1 MTMGLTSRVAGDAQA
16 GRTGMP
22 WGAALG
28 TLLLLGAL
36 AIVMTPVLWALLSA
50 FKTRSEIFAGDV
62 FPRQWS
68 TESFHDLLT
77 KTLYLRWMFN
87 SLLVAF
93 ASTALGLLFCSLG
106 GYAFA
111 KFEFP
116 GKTVLF
122 WIVIASVS
130 IPPFTTV
137 IPLFGWLARL
147 GLLDTY
153 PVLILPFAANAFGIF
168 LMRQYAMSVPGEL
181 LDAGRIDG
189 CGEFRLYWTIVL
201 PLLRPALGTVGI
213 LIFIASWNSYIWPLV
228 MMRSDDMMT
237 LPVGVASLKGDQLPE
252 YGMLMAASVLS
263 SLPIIVAFL
272 AMQRQFIAGLTQGAV
287 K

>member
-1 MTMGLTSRVAGDAQA
+1 MSQESQA
-16 GRTGMP
+16 ERSP
-22 WGAALG
+22 PSFGAYLG
-28 TLLLLGAL
+28 TLIVLALLAL
-36 AIVMTPVLWALLSA
+36 VMTPVLWAVLSA
-50 FKTRSEIFAGDV
+50 FKSRADIFAGDIW
-62 FPRQWS
+62 PRRWS
-68 TESFHDLLT
+68 LENFDDLLA
-77 KTLYLRWMFN
+77 KTLYLRWIFN
-87 SLLVAF
+87 SLVVAV

-116 GKTVLF
+116 GKTAMF

-130 IPPFTTV
+130 IPAFTTV

-153 PVLILPFAANAFGIF
+153 IVLILPFAANAFGIF
-168 LMRQYAMSVPGEL
+168 LMRQYAVAIPNEL

-189 CGEFRLYWTIVL
+189 AGEFRLYWSVVL
-201 PLLRPALGTVGI
+201 PLLRPALGTVGV

-228 MMRSDDMMT
+228 MMRTDEMFT
-237 LPVGVASLKGDQLPE
+237 LPVGVATLKSDQLPE

-263 SLPIIVAFL
+263 SVPIIAAFL
-272 AMQRQFIAGLTQGAV
+272 IMQRQFIAGLTQGAV

>member
-1 MTMGLTSRVAGDAQA
+1 MSQPSEAQQS
-16 GRTGMP
+16 P
-22 WGAALG
+22 PSLAAYLG
-28 TLLLLGAL
+28 TLIVLALLAL
-36 AIVMTPVLWALLSA
+36 AMTPVLWAVLSA
-50 FKTRSEIFAGDV
+50 FKSRADIFAGDV
-62 FPRQWS
+62 WPRRWS
-68 TESFHDLLT
+68 LENFDDLLA
-77 KTLYLRWMFN
+77 KTLYLRWMLN
-87 SLLVAF
+87 SLVVALS
-93 ASTALGLLFCSLG
+93 STALGLLFCSLG

-116 GKTVLF
+116 GKTAMF

-130 IPPFTTV
+130 IPAFTTV

-153 PVLILPFAANAFGIF
+153 IVLILPFAANAFGIF
-168 LMRQYAMSVPGEL
+168 LMRQYAVAIPNEL

-189 CGEFRLYWTIVL
+189 AGEFRLYWSVVL
-201 PLLRPALGTVGI
+201 PLLRPALGTVGV

-228 MMRSDDMMT
+228 MMRTDEMFT
-237 LPVGVASLKGDQLPE
+237 LPVGVATLKSDQLPE

-263 SLPIIVAFL
+263 SVPIIAAFL
-272 AMQRQFIAGLTQGAV
+272 IMQRQFIAGLTQGAV

>member
-1 MTMGLTSRVAGDAQA
+1 MSQPSEAQQS
-16 GRTGMP
+16 P
-22 WGAALG
+22 PSLAAYLG
-28 TLLLLGAL
+28 TLIVLALLAL
-36 AIVMTPVLWALLSA
+36 AMTPVLWAVLSA
-50 FKTRSEIFAGDV
+50 FKSRADIFAGDV
-62 FPRQWS
+62 WPRRWS
-68 TESFHDLLT
+68 LENFDDLLA
-77 KTLYLRWMFN
+77 KTLYLRWMLN
-87 SLLVAF
+87 SLVVALS
-93 ASTALGLLFCSLG
+93 STALGLLFCSLG

-116 GKTVLF
+116 GKTVMF

-130 IPPFTTV
+130 IPAFTTV

-153 PVLILPFAANAFGIF
+153 IVLILPFAANAFGIF
-168 LMRQYAMSVPGEL
+168 LMRQYAVAIPDEL

-189 CGEFRLYWTIVL
+189 AGEFRLYWSVVL
-201 PLLRPALGTVGI
+201 PLLRPALGTVGV

-228 MMRSDDMMT
+228 MMRTDEMFT
-237 LPVGVASLKGDQLPE
+237 LPVGVATLKSDQLPE

-263 SLPIIVAFL
+263 SVPIIGAFL
-272 AMQRQFIAGLTQGAV
+272 IMQRQFIAGLTQGAV

>member
-1 MTMGLTSRVAGDAQA
+1 MSRETRTDAPA
-16 GRTGMP
+16 P
-22 WGAALG
+22 SLAAYLG
-28 TLLLLGAL
+28 TLIVLALLAL
-36 AIVMTPVLWALLSA
+36 VLTPVLWAILSA
-50 FKTRSEIFAGDV
+50 FKSRADIFAGDV
-62 FPRQWS
+62 WPRRWS
-68 TESFHDLLT
+68 LENFDDLLS
-77 KTLYLRWMFN
+77 KTLYLRWMLN
-87 SLLVAF
+87 SLVVAL

-111 KFEFP
+111 KFDFP
-116 GKTVLF
+116 GKTVMF

-130 IPPFTTV
+130 IPAFTTV

-153 PVLILPFAANAFGIF
+153 IVLILPFAANAFGIF
-168 LMRQYAMSVPGEL
+168 LMRQYAVAIPTEL

-189 CGEFRLYWTIVL
+189 AGEFRLYWSVVL
-201 PLLRPALGTVGI
+201 PLLRPALGTVGV

-228 MMRSDDMMT
+228 MMRTDEMLT
-237 LPVGVASLKGDQLPE
+237 LPVGVSTLKGDQLPE

-263 SLPIIVAFL
+263 SVPIIIAFL
-272 AMQRQFIAGLTQGAV
+272 IMQRQFIAGLTQGAV

>member
-1 MTMGLTSRVAGDAQA
+1 MSRETHAEAPA
-16 GRTGMP
+16 P
-22 WGAALG
+22 SLAAYLG
-28 TLLLLGAL
+28 TLIVLALLAL
-36 AIVMTPVLWALLSA
+36 VLTPVLWAILSA
-50 FKTRSEIFAGDV
+50 FKSRADIFAGDV
-62 FPRQWS
+62 WPRRWS
-68 TESFHDLLT
+68 LENFDDLLSR
-77 KTLYLRWMFN
+77 TLYLRWMLN
-87 SLLVAF
+87 SLVVAL

-111 KFEFP
+111 KFDFP
-116 GKTVLF
+116 GKTVMF

-130 IPPFTTV
+130 IPAFTTV

-153 PVLILPFAANAFGIF
+153 IVLILPFAANAFGIF
-168 LMRQYAMSVPGEL
+168 LMRQYAVAIPTEL

-189 CGEFRLYWTIVL
+189 AGEFRLYWSVVL
-201 PLLRPALGTVGI
+201 PLLRPALGTVGV

-228 MMRSDDMMT
+228 MMRTDEMLT
-237 LPVGVASLKGDQLPE
+237 LPVGVATLKGDQLPE

-263 SLPIIVAFL
+263 SVPIIIAFL
-272 AMQRQFIAGLTQGAV
+272 IMQRQFIAGLTQGAV

>member
-1 MTMGLTSRVAGDAQA
+1 MSQESQA
-16 GRTGMP
+16 ERSP
-22 WGAALG
+22 PSFGAYLG
-28 TLLLLGAL
+28 TLIVLALLAL
-36 AIVMTPVLWALLSA
+36 VMTPVLWAVLSA
-50 FKTRSEIFAGDV
+50 FKSRADIFAGDV
-62 FPRQWS
+62 WPRRWS
-68 TESFHDLLT
+68 LENFDDLLA
-77 KTLYLRWMFN
+77 KTLYLRWIFN
-87 SLLVAF
+87 SLVVAV

-116 GKTVLF
+116 GKTAMF

-130 IPPFTTV
+130 IPAFTTV

-153 PVLILPFAANAFGIF
+153 IVLILPFAANAFGIF
-168 LMRQYAMSVPGEL
+168 LMRQYAVAIPNEL

-189 CGEFRLYWTIVL
+189 AGEFRLYWSVVL
-201 PLLRPALGTVGI
+201 PLLRPALGTVGV

-228 MMRSDDMMT
+228 MMRTDEMFT
-237 LPVGVASLKGDQLPE
+237 LPVGVATLKSDQLPE

-263 SLPIIVAFL
+263 SVPIIAAFL
-272 AMQRQFIAGLTQGAV
+272 IMQRQFIAGLTQGAV

>member
-1 MTMGLTSRVAGDAQA
+1 MSGPSRDDAPTPGL
-16 GRTGMP
+16 
-22 WGAALG
+22 AAYLG
-28 TLLLLGAL
+28 TLVVLALLAL
-36 AIVMTPVLWALLSA
+36 VLTPVLWAVLSA
-50 FKTRSEIFAGDV
+50 FKSRADIFAGDV
-62 FPRQWS
+62 WPRRWS
-68 TESFHDLLT
+68 LENFDELLA
-77 KTLYLRWMFN
+77 KTFYLRWMLN
-87 SLLVAF
+87 SLVVAL

-111 KFEFP
+111 KFDFP
-116 GKTVLF
+116 GKTVMF

-130 IPPFTTV
+130 IPAFTTV

-153 PVLILPFAANAFGIF
+153 IVLILPFAANAFGIF
-168 LMRQYAMSVPGEL
+168 LMRQYAVAIPTEL

-189 CGEFRLYWTIVL
+189 AGEFRLYWSVVL
-201 PLLRPALGTVGI
+201 PLLRPALGTVGV

-228 MMRSDDMMT
+228 MMRTDEMLT
-237 LPVGVASLKGDQLPE
+237 LPVGVATLKGDQLPE

-263 SLPIIVAFL
+263 SVPIIIAFL
-272 AMQRQFIAGLTQGAV
+272 IMQRQFIAGLTQGAV

>member
-1 MTMGLTSRVAGDAQA
+1 MTMQVMNPTESRV
-16 GRTGMP
+16 
-22 WGAALG
+22 GAATRSMPLASYFG
-28 TLLLLGAL
+28 TLLMLALL
-36 AIVMTPVLWALLSA
+36 AIVMTPVLWAVLSA
-50 FKTRSEIFAGDV
+50 FKTRSDIFAGDV
-62 FPRQWS
+62 WPRNWS
-68 TESFHDLLT
+68 TESFRDLLS
-77 KTLYLRWMFN
+77 KTLYVRWMVN
-87 SLLVAF
+87 SLFVAF
-93 ASTALGLLFCSLG
+93 CSTALGLFFCSLG

-111 KFEFP
+111 KFDFP
-116 GKTVLF
+116 GKTFLF
-122 WIVIASVS
+122 WVVIASVS

-153 PVLILPFAANAFGIF
+153 LVLILPFAANAFGIF
-168 LMRQYAMSVPGEL
+168 LMRQYAMGVPNEL

-189 CGEFRLYWTIVL
+189 CGEFRLYWSVVL

-228 MMRSDDMMT
+228 MMRSDQMLT

-263 SLPIIVAFL
+263 SLPIILAFF

>member
-1 MTMGLTSRVAGDAQA
+1 MTIGATSGIADRPAEYSP
-16 GRTGMP
+16 RFP
-22 WGAALG
+22 LGAYFG
-28 TLLLLGAL
+28 TLLLLAAL
-36 AIVMTPVLWALLSA
+36 AMVMTPVLWAMLSA
-50 FKTRSEIFAGDV
+50 FKTRADIFAGDV
-62 FPRQWS
+62 WPRQWS
-68 TESFHDLLT
+68 MESFRDLLG

-87 SLLVAF
+87 SLLVAT
-93 ASTALGLLFCSLG
+93 ASTLLGLFFCSLG

-111 KFEFP
+111 KFEVP

-153 PVLILPFAANAFGIF
+153 LVLILPFAANAFGIF
-168 LMRQYAMSVPGEL
+168 LMRQYAMGVPNEL

-189 CGEFRLYWTIVL
+189 CGEFRLYWTVVL

-228 MMRSDDMMT
+228 MMRSDEMMT

>member
-1 MTMGLTSRVAGDAQA
+1 MMELAKNNTRHSKRRDSFALPIGSY
-16 GRTGMP
+16 
-22 WGAALG
+22 LG
-28 TLLLLGAL
+28 TLLVLGVL
-36 AIVMTPVLWALLSA
+36 AIAMTPVLWAILSA
-50 FKTRSEIFAGDV
+50 FKTRSDIFAGDV
-62 FPRQWS
+62 WPRTWS
-68 TESFHDLLT
+68 IENFRDLLA

-87 SLLVAF
+87 SLFVAII
-93 ASTALGLLFCSLG
+93 STVLGVFFCSLG

-130 IPPFTTV
+130 IPAFTTV

-153 PVLILPFAANAFGIF
+153 LVLILPFAANAFGIF
-168 LMRQYAMSVPGEL
+168 LMRQYCIGVPNEL

-189 CGEFRLYWTIVL
+189 CGEFRLYWAVVL

-228 MMRSDDMMT
+228 MMRTDDMLT

-263 SLPIIVAFL
+263 SLPIILAFL
-272 AMQRQFIAGLTQGAV
+272 IMQRQFIAGLTQGAV

>member
-1 MTMGLTSRVAGDAQA
+1 MSEAHQDDAPA
-16 GRTGMP
+16 P
-22 WGAALG
+22 SFAAYLG
-28 TLLLLGAL
+28 TMVVLTMLAL
-36 AIVMTPVLWALLSA
+36 VLTPVLWAVLSA
-50 FKTRSEIFAGDV
+50 FKSRADIFAGDV
-62 FPRQWS
+62 WPRRWS
-68 TESFHDLLT
+68 LENFDDLLA

-87 SLLVAF
+87 SLVVAL
-93 ASTALGLLFCSLG
+93 ASTLLGLLFCSLG

-111 KFEFP
+111 KFSFP
-116 GKTVLF
+116 GKTVMF

-130 IPPFTTV
+130 IPAFTTV

-153 PVLILPFAANAFGIF
+153 IVLILPFAANAFGIF
-168 LMRQYAMSVPGEL
+168 LMRQYAMAVPDEL

-189 CGEFRLYWTIVL
+189 AGEFRLYWSVVL
-201 PLLRPALGTVGI
+201 PLLRPALGTVGV

-228 MMRSDDMMT
+228 MMRTDEMMT
-237 LPVGVASLKGDQLPE
+237 LPVGVAALKGDQLPE

-263 SLPIIVAFL
+263 SVPIIIAFL
-272 AMQRQFIAGLTQGAV
+272 IMQRQFIAGLTQGAV

>member
-1 MTMGLTSRVAGDAQA
+1 MTVGLTSDFAGQANA
-16 GRTGMP
+16 GRSRIH
-22 WGAALG
+22 WAAAVG
-28 TLLLLGAL
+28 TLLLLAAL

-68 TESFHDLLT
+68 TESFRDLLS

-87 SLLVAF
+87 SLLVAS

-116 GKTVLF
+116 GKTILF

-168 LMRQYAMSVPGEL
+168 LMRQYAMGVPGEL

-189 CGEFRLYWTIVL
+189 CGEFRLYWTVVL

-228 MMRSDDMMT
+228 MMRSDEMMT

>member
-1 MTMGLTSRVAGDAQA
+1 MSRETRTDAPA
-16 GRTGMP
+16 P
-22 WGAALG
+22 SLAAYLG
-28 TLLLLGAL
+28 TLIVLALLAL
-36 AIVMTPVLWALLSA
+36 VLTPVLWAILSA
-50 FKTRSEIFAGDV
+50 FKSRADIFAGDV
-62 FPRQWS
+62 WPRRWS
-68 TESFHDLLT
+68 LENFDDLLS
-77 KTLYLRWMFN
+77 KTLYLRWMLN
-87 SLLVAF
+87 SLVVAL

-111 KFEFP
+111 KFDFP
-116 GKTVLF
+116 GKTVMF

-130 IPPFTTV
+130 IPAFTTV

-153 PVLILPFAANAFGIF
+153 IVLILPFAANAFGIF
-168 LMRQYAMSVPGEL
+168 LMRQYAVAIPTEL

-189 CGEFRLYWTIVL
+189 AGEFRLYWSVVL
-201 PLLRPALGTVGI
+201 PLLRPALGTVGV

-228 MMRSDDMMT
+228 MMRTDEMLT
-237 LPVGVASLKGDQLPE
+237 LPVGVATLKGDQLPE

-263 SLPIIVAFL
+263 SVPIIIAFL
-272 AMQRQFIAGLTQGAV
+272 IMQRQFIAGLTQGAV

>member
-1 MTMGLTSRVAGDAQA
+1 MSQPSQTEQSA
-16 GRTGMP
+16 P
-22 WGAALG
+22 SFAAYLG
-28 TLLLLGAL
+28 TLIVLAVLAL
-36 AIVMTPVLWALLSA
+36 VLTPVLWAVLSA
-50 FKTRSEIFAGDV
+50 FKSRADIFAGDV
-62 FPRQWS
+62 WPRRWS
-68 TESFHDLLT
+68 LENFDDLLG
-77 KTLYLRWMFN
+77 KTLYLRWMAN
-87 SLLVAF
+87 SLVVAL

-111 KFEFP
+111 KFDFP
-116 GKTVLF
+116 GKTVMF

-130 IPPFTTV
+130 IPAFTTV

-153 PVLILPFAANAFGIF
+153 IVLILPFAANAFGIF
-168 LMRQYAMSVPGEL
+168 LMRQYAVAIPTEL

-189 CGEFRLYWTIVL
+189 AGEFRLYWSVVL
-201 PLLRPALGTVGI
+201 PLLRPALGTVGV

-228 MMRSDDMMT
+228 MMRTDEMLT
-237 LPVGVASLKGDQLPE
+237 LPVGVATLKGDQLPE

-263 SLPIIVAFL
+263 SVPIIIAFL
-272 AMQRQFIAGLTQGAV
+272 IMQRQFIAGLTQGAV

>member
-1 MTMGLTSRVAGDAQA
+1 MSRETHAEAPA
-16 GRTGMP
+16 P
-22 WGAALG
+22 SLAAYLG
-28 TLLLLGAL
+28 TLVMLTLLAL
-36 AIVMTPVLWALLSA
+36 VLTPVLWAVLSA
-50 FKTRSEIFAGDV
+50 FKSRADIFAGDV
-62 FPRQWS
+62 WPRRWS
-68 TESFHDLLT
+68 LENFDDLLS
-77 KTLYLRWMFN
+77 KTLYLRWMLN
-87 SLLVAF
+87 SLIVAL

-111 KFEFP
+111 KFDFP
-116 GKTVLF
+116 GKTVMF

-130 IPPFTTV
+130 IPAFTTV

-153 PVLILPFAANAFGIF
+153 IVLILPFAANAFGIF
-168 LMRQYAMSVPGEL
+168 LMRQYAVAIPTEL

-189 CGEFRLYWTIVL
+189 AGEFRLYWSVVL
-201 PLLRPALGTVGI
+201 PLLRPALGTVGV

-228 MMRSDDMMT
+228 MMRTDEMLT
-237 LPVGVASLKGDQLPE
+237 LPVGVATLKGDQLPE

-263 SLPIIVAFL
+263 SVPIIIAFL
-272 AMQRQFIAGLTQGAV
+272 IMQRQFIAGLTQGAV

>member
-1 MTMGLTSRVAGDAQA
+1 MSQASRAE
-16 GRTGMP
+16 RSP
-22 WGAALG
+22 PSFAAYFG
-28 TLLLLGAL
+28 TLIVLALLAL
-36 AIVMTPVLWALLSA
+36 AMTPVLWAVLSA
-50 FKTRSEIFAGDV
+50 FKSRADIFAGD
-62 FPRQWS
+62 FWPRRWS
-68 TESFHDLLT
+68 LENFDDLLA
-77 KTLYLRWMFN
+77 KTLYLRWMLN
-87 SLLVAF
+87 SLVVAI

-111 KFEFP
+111 KFEFH
-116 GKTVLF
+116 GKTAMF

-130 IPPFTTV
+130 IPAFTTV

-153 PVLILPFAANAFGIF
+153 IVLILPFAANAFGIF
-168 LMRQYAMSVPGEL
+168 LMRQYAVAIPDEL

-189 CGEFRLYWTIVL
+189 AGEFRLYWSVVL
-201 PLLRPALGTVGI
+201 PLLRPALGTVGV

-228 MMRSDDMMT
+228 MMRTDEMFT
-237 LPVGVASLKGDQLPE
+237 LPVGVATLKSDQLPE

-263 SLPIIVAFL
+263 SLPIILAFL
-272 AMQRQFIAGLTQGAV
+272 IMQRQFIAGLTQGAV

>member
-1 MTMGLTSRVAGDAQA
+1 MSEPSRDDAPTPGL
-16 GRTGMP
+16 
-22 WGAALG
+22 AAYLG
-28 TLLLLGAL
+28 TLLVLALLAL
-36 AIVMTPVLWALLSA
+36 VLTPVLWAVLSA
-50 FKTRSEIFAGDV
+50 FKSRADIFAGDV
-62 FPRQWS
+62 WPRRWS
-68 TESFHDLLT
+68 LENFDDLLA
-77 KTLYLRWMFN
+77 KTLYLRWMLN
-87 SLLVAF
+87 SLVVAL

-111 KFEFP
+111 KFDFP
-116 GKTVLF
+116 GKTVMF

-130 IPPFTTV
+130 IPAFTTV

-153 PVLILPFAANAFGIF
+153 IVLILPFAANAFGIF
-168 LMRQYAMSVPGEL
+168 LMRQYAVAIPTEL

-189 CGEFRLYWTIVL
+189 AGEFRLYWSVVL
-201 PLLRPALGTVGI
+201 PLLRPALGTVGV

-228 MMRSDDMMT
+228 MMRTDEMLT
-237 LPVGVASLKGDQLPE
+237 LPVGVATLKGDQLPE

-263 SLPIIVAFL
+263 SVPIIIAFL
-272 AMQRQFIAGLTQGAV
+272 IMQRQFIAGLTQGAV